1 MDGLFPSVLSSG
13 VVVFLSDSLARLREM
28 AFSIVWSSRA
38 RWQSTSLGG
47 VGFGL
52 LGEEERDKGIEIGA
66 LMLSF
71 LGGED
76 KRKEEDGLMLREEP
90 RRERRPLPFLSPTLS
105 FSLGGLIQDIFSGML
120 HWR

>member
-13 VVVFLSDSLARLREM
+13 VVVFLSDRLARLRAM

-38 RWQSTSLGG
+38 RRQSTSLGEERDRGIEMG
-47 VGFGL
+47 VLMLRFLG
-52 LGEEERDKGIEIGA
+52 GEEER
-66 LMLSF
+66 
-71 LGGED
+71 
-76 KRKEEDGLMLREEP
+76 KEEERKDEEGLMLREEP